1 MDKSLVRRCK
11 AGLILLLSGTLTI
24 QAGDIKGVI
33 FDKELNE
40 PLMGASVRIVGTRLG
55 TTADL
60 NGNFKLQGLKKGT
73 YTIEISYVS
82 FFPQKMTLEVPSRGE
97 VNVTVNML
105 PDNNILNE
113 VTVTARKNLELE
125 LALLAERQNAVL
137 SIENLGASEMSV
149 KGISNVQEGLK
160 KLTGIS
166 IAEAGQL
173 IVRGLGDRYSTT
185 TLNGLPIASPNPD
198 NKLIPLDIFP
208 SSAVQNITVSKVY
221 EANTFADYSGA
232 HVDISTKEGGTKDF
246 FNVSFGTGGKIGT
259 LFGDFYQMDR
269 AQTLF
274 RTLSMDQAALDIP
287 YAQFAD
293 YSREHDIF
301 PTTFEVGRTSAI
313 PDLNG
318 GLGFGRTFETGKN
331 EMDVLATFGIDTDN
345 KKIDNAYVRTF
356 EASGNEMSRFDYESY
371 SKVLQMAGL
380 LNVGYRFRKSDRVG
394 MSAFYAR
401 NAVDSYMLRD
411 GYDEEDNILTGS
423 NQNSHIYMLQNYQLS
438 GHHEMG
444 RWFVDW
450 DGSYS
455 ATSSDEPDRR
465 QVMFV
470 ERSDGTMGLFNLN
483 AQGTMRYYGALDED
497 EWVADVHTQYRF
509 GEENKIRFGMAMK
522 NKSRDFTSTKFYY
535 NVDNLKMAVED
546 PFHTDGYLN
555 YENVQNGTVEITR
568 NSQKR
573 DSYTA
578 DSRILAGFVE
588 ADYYPVESFLINLGV
603 RMESSRQWVDYF
615 DDGGLPY
622 RRNLDTDDF
631 FPALNLKYTLN
642 KKNSLRLSA
651 SRTVTRPSFVE
662 MAPFLYQES
671 YGGTQVRGNADLKN
685 GYNYNLDLRY
695 EFFRSSSADML
706 AVTAYYKYLE
716 NPIERTQTTAG
727 GAMMHSFQN
736 ASDGQAAGVE
746 IEARKELVKDLRV
759 GVNASFMYTNV
770 KLPEGGVYTN
780 SERPL
785 QGASPY
791 LVNADLT
798 YAPKFGQERQLSLA
812 LLYNLQGERIQAV
825 GIQGIGDVKQQTLH
839 TLDFNANMCIDSHW
853 SVKFQ
858 AKNLLDSDVIFRQE
872 IPQKGITEEVERFK
886 EGVSVSIG
894 VTYAL

>member
-1 MDKSLVRRCK
+1 MNKSLRKRCK
-11 AGLILLLSGTLTI
+11 TGLFFLMAGTI
-24 QAGDIKGVI
+24 GVQAGDIKGVV

-40 PLMGASVRIVGTRLG
+40 PLMGASVRILGTHLG

-60 NGNFKLQGLKKGT
+60 NGQFKLQGLKKGT
-73 YTIEISYVS
+73 YTIEVSYVS
-82 FFPQKMTLEVPSRGE
+82 FFPQKMTLEVPAKGE
-97 VNVTVNML
+97 VVVTVNML
-105 PDNNILNE
+105 QDDNMLDE

-149 KGISNVQEGLK
+149 KGISNVQEGVK

-221 EANTFADYSGA
+221 EAGTFADYSGA

-246 FNVSFGTGGKIGT
+246 FNVSFGTGGKVGT

-269 AQTLF
+269 ANTMF
-274 RTLSMDQAALDIP
+274 RAPSMDQTALDIP

-293 YSREHDIF
+293 YSRNHDIF
-301 PTTFEVGRTSAI
+301 PTTFEVGRSTAI

-318 GLGFGRTFETGKN
+318 SFGFGRTFDVGSN
-331 EMDVLATFGIDTDN
+331 QMDVLATFGIDTDN
-345 KKIDNAYVRTF
+345 KKIDGAYVRTF
-356 EASGNEMSRFDYESY
+356 EASGNEMSRFDYDSY
-371 SKVLQMAGL
+371 TKTLQMAGL
-380 LNVGYRFRKSDRVG
+380 LNIGYQFRKSDRIG
-394 MSAFYAR
+394 LSAFYAR

-411 GYDEEDNILTGS
+411 GYDEEDNVLTGS

-444 RWFVDW
+444 KW
-450 DGSYS
+450 DVNWNGSYS
-455 ATSSDEPDRR
+455 LTSSDEPDRR

-470 ERSDGTMGLFNLN
+470 QKSDGTMGLFNLN

-497 EWVADVHTQYRF
+497 EWVADMNTQYRF
-509 GEENKIRFGMAMK
+509 GEANKVRFGVAMK
-522 NKSRDFTSTKFYY
+522 DKSRDFTSTKFYY
-535 NVDNLKMAVED
+535 NVDNLDMAVDD
-546 PFHTDGYLN
+546 PMHTDGYLN
-555 YENVQNGTVEITR
+555 YTNVQNGTIEITR

-573 DSYTA
+573 DGYTA
-578 DSRILAGFVE
+578 GSRILAGFVE
-588 ADYYPVESFLINLGV
+588 ADYYPVESFLINLGLRV
-603 RMESSRQWVDYF
+603 ENSRQWVDYF
-615 DDGGLPY
+615 DDGGQPY
-622 RRNLDTDDF
+622 RRNLDTDDL
-631 FPALNLKYTLN
+631 FPALNMKYTLN

-671 YGGTQVRGNADLKN
+671 YGGTQVRGNADLQN
-685 GYNYNLDLRY
+685 GYNYNVDLRY
-695 EFFRSSSADML
+695 EFFRPSSADMV

-716 NPIERTQTTAG
+716 SPIERTQTTAG

-736 ASDGQAAGVE
+736 ASDGLAAGVE
-746 IEARKELVKDLRV
+746 LEARKEVIKSLRV

-770 KLPEGGVYTN
+770 ELPEGGVYTN

-798 YAPKFGQERQLSLA
+798 YAPQFDEGKQLSLA

-825 GIQGIGDVKQQTLH
+825 GIQGIGDVKQQALH
-839 TLDFNANMCIDSHW
+839 TLDFNANMRFNTHW

-858 AKNLLDSDVIFRQE
+858 VKNLLDSDVIFRQE
-872 IPQKGITEEVERFK
+872 IPQRGITEEVERFK
-886 EGVSVSIG
+886 EGVGVSLG

>member
-1 MDKSLVRRCK
+1 
-11 AGLILLLSGTLTI
+11 
-24 QAGDIKGVI
+24 
-33 FDKELNE
+33 
-40 PLMGASVRIVGTRLG
+40 
-55 TTADL
+55 
-60 NGNFKLQGLKKGT
+60 
-73 YTIEISYVS
+73 
-82 FFPQKMTLEVPSRGE
+82 MTLEVPAKGE
-97 VNVTVNML
+97 VVVTVNML
-105 PDNNILNE
+105 QDDNMLDE

-149 KGISNVQEGLK
+149 KGISNVQEGVK

-221 EANTFADYSGA
+221 EAGTFADYSGA

-246 FNVSFGTGGKIGT
+246 FNVSFGTGGKVGT

-269 AQTLF
+269 ANTMF
-274 RTLSMDQAALDIP
+274 RAPSMDQTALDIP

-293 YSREHDIF
+293 YSRNHDIF
-301 PTTFEVGRTSAI
+301 PTTFEVGRSTAI

-318 GLGFGRTFETGKN
+318 SFGFGRTFDVGSN
-331 EMDVLATFGIDTDN
+331 QMDVLATFGIDTDN
-345 KKIDNAYVRTF
+345 KKIDGAYVRTF
-356 EASGNEMSRFDYESY
+356 EASGNEMSRFDYDSY
-371 SKVLQMAGL
+371 TKTLQMAGL
-380 LNVGYRFRKSDRVG
+380 LNVGYQFRKSDRIG
-394 MSAFYAR
+394 LSAFYAR

-411 GYDEEDNILTGS
+411 GYDEEDNVLTGS

-444 RWFVDW
+444 KW
-450 DGSYS
+450 DVNWNGSYS
-455 ATSSDEPDRR
+455 LTSSDEPDRR

-470 ERSDGTMGLFNLN
+470 QKSDGTMGLFNLN

-497 EWVADVHTQYRF
+497 EWVADMNTQYRF
-509 GEENKIRFGMAMK
+509 GEANKVRFGVAMK
-522 NKSRDFTSTKFYY
+522 DKSRDFTSTKFYY
-535 NVDNLKMAVED
+535 NVDNLDMAVDD
-546 PFHTDGYLN
+546 PMHTDGYLN
-555 YENVQNGTVEITR
+555 YANVQNGTIEITR

-573 DSYTA
+573 DGYTA
-578 DSRILAGFVE
+578 GSRILAGFVE
-588 ADYYPVESFLINLGV
+588 ADYYPVESFLINLGLRV
-603 RMESSRQWVDYF
+603 ENSRQWVDYF
-615 DDGGLPY
+615 DDGGQPY
-622 RRNLDTDDF
+622 RRNLDTDDL
-631 FPALNLKYTLN
+631 FPALNMKYTLN

-671 YGGTQVRGNADLKN
+671 YGGTQVRGNADLQN
-685 GYNYNLDLRY
+685 GYNYNVDLRY
-695 EFFRSSSADML
+695 EFFRPSSADMV

-716 NPIERTQTTAG
+716 SPIERTQTTAG

-736 ASDGQAAGVE
+736 ASDGLAAGVE
-746 IEARKELVKDLRV
+746 LEARKEVIKSLRV

-770 KLPEGGVYTN
+770 ELPEGGVYTN

-798 YAPKFGQERQLSLA
+798 YAPQFGEGKQLSLA

-825 GIQGIGDVKQQTLH
+825 GIQGIGDVKQQALH
-839 TLDFNANMCIDSHW
+839 TLDFNANMRFNTHW

-858 AKNLLDSDVIFRQE
+858 VKNLLNSDVIFRQE
-872 IPQKGITEEVERFK
+872 IPQRGITEEVERFK
-886 EGVSVSIG
+886 EGVGVSVG

>member
-1 MDKSLVRRCK
+1 MNKSLRERCK
-11 AGLILLLSGTLTI
+11 TGLFFLMAGTI
-24 QAGDIKGVI
+24 GVQAGDIKGVV

-40 PLMGASVRIVGTRLG
+40 PLMGASVRILGTHLG

-60 NGNFKLQGLKKGT
+60 NGQFKLQGLKKGT
-73 YTIEISYVS
+73 YTIEVSYVS
-82 FFPQKMTLEVPSRGE
+82 FFPQKMTLEVPAKGE
-97 VNVTVNML
+97 VVVTVNML
-105 PDNNILNE
+105 QDDNMLDE

-149 KGISNVQEGLK
+149 KGISNVQEGVK

-221 EANTFADYSGA
+221 EAGTFADYSGA

-246 FNVSFGTGGKIGT
+246 FNVSFGTGGKVGT

-269 AQTLF
+269 ANTMF
-274 RTLSMDQAALDIP
+274 RAPSMDQTALDIP

-293 YSREHDIF
+293 YSRNHDIF
-301 PTTFEVGRTSAI
+301 PTTFEVGRSTAI

-318 GLGFGRTFETGKN
+318 SFGFGRTFDVGN
-331 EMDVLATFGIDTDN
+331 NQMDVLATFGIDTDN
-345 KKIDNAYVRTF
+345 KKIDGAYVRTF
-356 EASGNEMSRFDYESY
+356 EASGSEMSRFDYDSY
-371 SKVLQMAGL
+371 TKTLQMAGL
-380 LNVGYRFRKSDRVG
+380 LNVGYQFRKSDRIG
-394 MSAFYAR
+394 LSAFYAR

-411 GYDEEDNILTGS
+411 GYDEEDNVLTGS

-444 RWFVDW
+444 KW
-450 DGSYS
+450 DVNWNGSYS
-455 ATSSDEPDRR
+455 LTSSDEPDRR

-470 ERSDGTMGLFNLN
+470 QKSDGTMGLFNLN

-497 EWVADVHTQYRF
+497 EWVADMNTQYRF
-509 GEENKIRFGMAMK
+509 GEANKVRFGVAMK
-522 NKSRDFTSTKFYY
+522 DKSRDFTSTKFYY
-535 NVDNLKMAVED
+535 NVDNLDMAVDD
-546 PFHTDGYLN
+546 PMHTDGYLN
-555 YENVQNGTVEITR
+555 YANVQNGTIEITR

-573 DSYTA
+573 DGYTA
-578 DSRILAGFVE
+578 GSRILAGFVE
-588 ADYYPVESFLINLGV
+588 ADYYPVESFLINLGLRV
-603 RMESSRQWVDYF
+603 ENSRQWVDYF
-615 DDGGLPY
+615 DDGGQPY
-622 RRNLDTDDF
+622 RRNLDTDDL
-631 FPALNLKYTLN
+631 FPALNMKYTLN

-671 YGGTQVRGNADLKN
+671 YGGTQVRGNADLQN
-685 GYNYNLDLRY
+685 GYNYNVDLRY
-695 EFFRSSSADML
+695 EFFRPSSADMV

-716 NPIERTQTTAG
+716 SPIERTQTTAG

-736 ASDGQAAGVE
+736 ASDGLAAGVE
-746 IEARKELVKDLRV
+746 LEARKEVIKSLRV

-770 KLPEGGVYTN
+770 ELPEGGVYTN

-798 YAPKFGQERQLSLA
+798 YAPQFGEGKQLSLA

-825 GIQGIGDVKQQTLH
+825 GIQGIGDVKQQALH
-839 TLDFNANMCIDSHW
+839 TLDFNANMRFNTHW

-858 AKNLLDSDVIFRQE
+858 VKNLLDSDVIFRQE
-872 IPQKGITEEVERFK
+872 IPQRGITEEVERFK
-886 EGVSVSIG
+886 EGVGVSLG

>member
-1 MDKSLVRRCK
+1 M
-11 AGLILLLSGTLTI
+11 AGTI
-24 QAGDIKGVI
+24 GVQAGDIKGVV

-40 PLMGASVRIVGTRLG
+40 PLMGASVRILGTHLG

-60 NGNFKLQGLKKGT
+60 NGQFKLQGLKKGT
-73 YTIEISYVS
+73 YTIEVSYVS
-82 FFPQKMTLEVPSRGE
+82 FFPQKMTLEVPAKGE
-97 VNVTVNML
+97 VVVTVNML
-105 PDNNILNE
+105 QDDNMLDE

-149 KGISNVQEGLK
+149 KGISNVQEGVK

-221 EANTFADYSGA
+221 EAGTFADYSGA

-246 FNVSFGTGGKIGT
+246 FNVSFGTGGKVGT

-269 AQTLF
+269 ANTMF
-274 RTLSMDQAALDIP
+274 RAPSMDQTALDIP

-293 YSREHDIF
+293 YSRNHDIF
-301 PTTFEVGRTSAI
+301 PTTFEVGRSTAI

-318 GLGFGRTFETGKN
+318 SFGFGRTFDVGSN
-331 EMDVLATFGIDTDN
+331 QMDVLATFGIDTDN
-345 KKIDNAYVRTF
+345 KKIDGAYVRTF
-356 EASGNEMSRFDYESY
+356 EASGNEMSRFDYDSY
-371 SKVLQMAGL
+371 TKTLQMAGL
-380 LNVGYRFRKSDRVG
+380 LNIGYQFRKSDRIG
-394 MSAFYAR
+394 LSAFYAR

-411 GYDEEDNILTGS
+411 GYDEEDNVLTGS

-444 RWFVDW
+444 KW
-450 DGSYS
+450 DVNWNGSYS
-455 ATSSDEPDRR
+455 LTSSDEPDRR

-470 ERSDGTMGLFNLN
+470 QKSDGTMGLFNLN

-497 EWVADVHTQYRF
+497 EWVADMNTQYRF
-509 GEENKIRFGMAMK
+509 GEANKVRFGVAMK
-522 NKSRDFTSTKFYY
+522 DKSRDFTSTKFYY
-535 NVDNLKMAVED
+535 NVDNLDMAVDD
-546 PFHTDGYLN
+546 PMHTDGYLN
-555 YENVQNGTVEITR
+555 YANVQNGTIEITR

-573 DSYTA
+573 DGYTA
-578 DSRILAGFVE
+578 GSRILAGFVE
-588 ADYYPVESFLINLGV
+588 ADYYPVESFLINLGLRV
-603 RMESSRQWVDYF
+603 ENSRQWVDYF
-615 DDGGLPY
+615 DDGGQPY
-622 RRNLDTDDF
+622 RRNLDTDDL
-631 FPALNLKYTLN
+631 FPALNMKYTLN

-671 YGGTQVRGNADLKN
+671 YGGTQVRGNADLQN
-685 GYNYNLDLRY
+685 GYNYNVDLRY
-695 EFFRSSSADML
+695 EFFRPSSADMV

-716 NPIERTQTTAG
+716 SPIERTQTTAG

-736 ASDGQAAGVE
+736 ASDGLAAGVE
-746 IEARKELVKDLRV
+746 LEARKEVIKSLRV

-770 KLPEGGVYTN
+770 ELPEGGVYTN

-798 YAPKFGQERQLSLA
+798 YAPQFGEGKQLSLA

-825 GIQGIGDVKQQTLH
+825 GIQGIGDVKQQALH
-839 TLDFNANMCIDSHW
+839 TLDFNANMRFNTHW

-858 AKNLLDSDVIFRQE
+858 VKNLLNSDVIFRQE
-872 IPQKGITEEVERFK
+872 IPQRGITEEVERFK
-886 EGVSVSIG
+886 EGVGVSLG